1 MEGTIGQPIPKWQ
14 PLEHGYLKLNE
25 HASRLAMN
33 MQVVLAIKLFN
44 STSHISVVNTE
55 HLAGDDDVESSLKL
69 QGAGCKGRHIFFFIH
84 FVGTA

>member
-1 MEGTIGQPIPKWQ
+1 
-14 PLEHGYLKLNE
+14 
-25 HASRLAMN
+25 MN

-69 QGAGCKGRHIFFFIH
+69 QGAGCKGRHIFFYSLCRNCLVKWDFSYVLDLINE
-84 FVGTA
+84 FFLFRC